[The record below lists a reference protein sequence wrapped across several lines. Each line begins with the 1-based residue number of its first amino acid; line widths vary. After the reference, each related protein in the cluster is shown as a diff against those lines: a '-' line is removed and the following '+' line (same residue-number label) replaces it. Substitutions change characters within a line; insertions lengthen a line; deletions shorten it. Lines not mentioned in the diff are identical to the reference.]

1 VTVHDTSPGII
12 LRGSVIAPSKAPGV
26 RRVCQVS
33 GAKDV
38 EELLTVNYETRGFE
52 VKGPG
57 LRLSRA
63 FLAKVVRA
71 ALAMGNLPDVI

>member
-1 VTVHDTSPGII
+1 MS
-12 LRGSVIAPSKAPGV
+12 S
-26 RRVCQVS
+26 
-33 GAKDV
+33 AKNV

-57 LRLSRA
+57 LRSHKA